1 MTMTDQNI
9 LQLLFARAEGAIEAL
24 ARQFGQRLYAIAMNI
39 LSSPRDA
46 EECVNDTYL
55 ALWNAIPPEK
65 PDPLCAYTYRVGR
78 NIALKRLR
86 SNTAQMRNS
95 AYEVSLDELSG
106 CIAGHT
112 LEETVD
118 ARELGRAI
126 DAFLDTLSPDSRI
139 MFLRR
144 YWFGDSVKEIA
155 VLLSMK
161 ENAVSV
167 RLSRTR
173 EKLKAYLTEE
183 GFYCE

>member
-1 MTMTDQNI
+1 MTDQNI

-126 DAFLDTLSPDSRI
+126 DRFLDTLSRENRVI
-139 MFLRR
+139 FLRR
-144 YWFGDSVKEIA
+144 YWYGDSVSQIA
-155 VLLSMK
+155 ADLNLRPGT
-161 ENAVSV
+161 VSV

-173 EKLKAYLTEE
+173 DALKHYLIKE
-183 GFYCE
+183 GHLL